1 MNEEGG
7 QTPPP
12 RAAGAAGEPPPSEEE
27 LRRRLEDELRKLRIQ
42 DVLLQSVVSLINLT
56 SRRIAK
62 EDEQDLEQAR
72 IGIDA
77 VRALTD
83 FLDPEAAG
91 QVRTALS
98 ELQVAYAKEAGGGPS
113 GEGEPEPPPEGG
125 PEGPAAPREE
135 PGEGGTKRP
144 SGLWTPPGSE

>member
-1 MNEEGG
+1 MNDQAG

-12 RAAGAAGEPPPSEEE
+12 EGGGPASGQPPPSDEE
-27 LRRRLEDELRKLRIQ
+27 LRRRLEDELRKLRVQ
-42 DVLLQSVVSLINLT
+42 DVLLQSVVSLINLA

-72 IGIDA
+72 IGIEA

-91 QVRTALS
+91 QVRQALS
-98 ELQVAYAKEAGGGPS
+98 ELQVAYAREAGGGPA
-113 GEGEPEPPPEGG
+113 GEGEPGQPPEGEQG
-125 PEGPAAPREE
+125 APAAPRQG
-135 PGEGGTKRP
+135 PGESGTRP
-144 SGLWTPPGSE
+144 SRLWTPPGSE